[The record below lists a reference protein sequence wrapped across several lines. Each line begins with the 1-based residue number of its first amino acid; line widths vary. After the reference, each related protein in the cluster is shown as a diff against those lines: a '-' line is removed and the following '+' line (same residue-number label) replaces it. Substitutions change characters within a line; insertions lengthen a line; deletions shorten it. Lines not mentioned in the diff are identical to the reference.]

1 MDVKEL
7 IKNKGLGY
15 WIGAGAAL
23 VAFVLAIVVF
33 ATWDNAL
40 PNRVTDGYLIG
51 IVLLVAVLLQI
62 AVTFFPVRFAGVL
75 SAAVYG
81 ITFGIIVLRMAD
93 TVADFVNQVAYQG
106 GQFGTCMFYAVA
118 CLLLGVASV
127 TACFF
132 AQSKDGKYLV

>member
-1 MDVKEL
+1 MDIKET

-15 WIGAGAAL
+15 WICAGAA
-23 VAFVLAIVVF
+23 VAAFVLAIVVF

-51 IVLLVAVLLQI
+51 IVLLIAFALQV
-62 AVTFFPVRFAGVL
+62 AVTFFPLRFASVL
-75 SAAVYG
+75 STAVYG

-106 GQFGTCMFYAVA
+106 GQFGTCMFYAIA
-118 CLLLGVASV
+118 CLLLGIASLV
-127 TACFF
+127 ACFF
-132 AQSKDGKYLV
+132 AQNKDGKYLI